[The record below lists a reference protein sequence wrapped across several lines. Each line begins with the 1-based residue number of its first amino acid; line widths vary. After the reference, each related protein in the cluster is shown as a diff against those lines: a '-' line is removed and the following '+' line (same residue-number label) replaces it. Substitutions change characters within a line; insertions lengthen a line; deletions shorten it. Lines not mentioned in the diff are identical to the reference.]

1 MEETKKKTQRRRV
14 RKSSSSAQTESM
26 KATPL
31 LGKEMEL
38 QKRMQHIAA
47 DGDATGVP
55 EGKKP
60 TKRAARPRVTANRKK
75 SESARENKAQPTLRI
90 IPLGGMGEVGKNM
103 TVLAY
108 EDEMIVIDCGM
119 IFPEGEMLGIDYV
132 IPDTQFLMANKDKIK
147 AFVFTHGHEDHIGA
161 TPFILKDLKKVP
173 VYGGRLTTAL
183 IQHKLDEHG
192 VKGVHMQTVKA
203 GTKIKIGCFEVTFLK
218 VNHSIADAF
227 ALAIRTPVGLLV
239 HTGDFKIDHTPL
251 DGEKMDLA
259 AFARLGQQGVLLLMS
274 DSTNAE
280 RPGYTMSEQRVSE
293 TFDECF
299 EHAQGRIIVATFSSN
314 ISRIQQ
320 LIYIAE
326 KRGRKV
332 FFAGRSLER
341 ISQIATE
348 IGYLKVKKGTLL
360 DSKQLDYMNDDE
372 VVIITTGSQGE
383 PMSGLVRMASGEH
396 RIISIG
402 AGDLVILSSSP
413 IPGNEK
419 AVSNIIDKL
428 YQRGANVIYQGI
440 RSVHVSG
447 HACQEEEKLMLA
459 LTKPKFFMPVHGEF
473 RMLRA
478 HATTAEQ
485 QGVQPDHIVL
495 PANGDVVELT
505 KNSVKVKETV
515 PAGAI
520 FVDGSGIGDVGNV
533 VLRDRKTLS
542 EDGLFIAVV
551 AVNRETG
558 ALVSGPEIIS
568 RGFVYVRENEQ
579 LIAQARDLVKK
590 AVAQCQEQHVPG
602 EWGELKSAIRS
613 CVRNFLYQQ
622 TKRNPMILPVILEV

>member
-1 MEETKKKTQRRRV
+1 MEQTKKTTQRRRV
-14 RKSSSSAQTESM
+14 RKPSSTTQTETM

-31 LGKEMEL
+31 IGKEIEL
-38 QKRMQHIAA
+38 QKRMQHAA
-47 DGDATGVP
+47 SAGEETGTP
-55 EGKKP
+55 AAKK
-60 TKRAARPRVTANRKK
+60 TVRRTARPRATSARKK
-75 SESARENKAQPTLRI
+75 AESAKETNQPTLRI

-192 VKGVHMQTVKA
+192 VKGIHMQTVKA
-203 GTKIKIGCFEVTFLK
+203 GTKVKIGCFEVTFLK

-227 ALAIRTPVGLLV
+227 ALAIRTPVGMIV

-396 RIISIG
+396 RTISIG
-402 AGDLVILSSSP
+402 TGDLVILSSSP

-505 KNSVKVKETV
+505 KNSVKVRDTV
-515 PAGAI
+515 PAGAV

-579 LIAQARDLVKK
+579 LIAQARELVKK
-590 AVAQCQEQHVPG
+590 AVLQCQEQHVAG

>member
-1 MEETKKKTQRRRV
+1 MEQTKKTTQRRRV
-14 RKSSSSAQTESM
+14 RKPSSATQTEMM

-31 LGKEMEL
+31 IGKETEL
-38 QKRMQHIAA
+38 QKRMQHAA
-47 DGDATGVP
+47 PAGEETSAP
-55 EGKKP
+55 AAKKSVRR
-60 TKRAARPRVTANRKK
+60 TARPRTTSARKK
-75 SESARENKAQPTLRI
+75 AESAKETNQPTLRI

-203 GTKIKIGCFEVTFLK
+203 GTKVKIGCFEVTFLK

-227 ALAIRTPVGLLV
+227 ALAIRTPVGMLV

-396 RIISIG
+396 RTISIG

-505 KNSVKVKETV
+505 KNSVKVRDTV
-515 PAGAI
+515 PAGAV

-579 LIAQARDLVKK
+579 LIAQARELVKK
-590 AVAQCQEQHVPG
+590 AVLQCQEQHVAG